1 MNEVAT
7 LSDPLFSYLT
17 YQVFSD
23 YEKFWSDASKI
34 KRFKEKLSKLDFQK
48 LDSIEEQTILSGLW
62 MLLAYFMK
70 GKKEPV
76 KSLTE
81 MSSDFK
87 KWVKNFE
94 ELKVLF
100 RGELARFEIEKDF
113 LTQVTMS
120 TVRLKELLI
129 DEKVGLDLM
138 LITVSAL
145 PVLELKNLIQYVAG
159 FLPEGIEFQ
168 IKKTRTHDVKHYLS
182 QSSTQLSD
190 LMPRVKVLLQLSQRR
205 EKFIDFL
212 IHEKLKEKLKSLS
225 QDSKILEEVRE
236 QLLKTLYGQYLPLVK
251 LAKPY
256 IQLLS

>member
-113 LTQVTMS
+113 LNQVTVS
-120 TVRLKELLI
+120 EVRLKELLM
-129 DEKVGLDLM
+129 DEKVGLDM
-138 LITVSAL
+138 LLIALSAL
-145 PVLELKNLIQYVAG
+145 PVAELQALIAYVAG

-168 IKKTRTHDVKHYLS
+168 MKKMRTHDVKSYLS
-182 QSSTQLSD
+182 QTSQQLSE

-212 IHEKLKEKLKSLS
+212 IHEKLKEKLKLLS
-225 QDSKILEEVRE
+225 QNTQILEEVRE

>member
-1 MNEVAT
+1 MGIAPFVVVNVNIE
-7 LSDPLFSYLT
+7 DPDLL
-17 YQVFSD
+17 V
-23 YEKFWSDASKI
+23 K
-34 KRFKEKLSKLDFQK
+34 KEKLSKFQFQK
-48 LDSIEEQTILSGLW
+48 LESKEESAVLTGLW
-62 MLLAYFMK
+62 MLLHYFMNGQK
-70 GKKEPV
+70 ISIADEAVYKISEQ
-76 KSLTE
+76 TA
-81 MSSDFK
+81 DFK
-87 KWVKNFE
+87 KWVKSFE
-94 ELKVLF
+94 ELKILF